1 MEDDTGS
8 ESKTPFYPTIQIENI
23 SSVIVPR
30 GPTLL

>member
-23 SSVIVPR
+23 SSVIV
-30 GPTLL
+30 LMSVM